1 MTWHKKDPHMTRL
14 VKALPVPPP
23 SKKKDP
29 YAALLGSVISQQL
42 STKVARVIHG
52 RFLELFEDGKP
63 DAETIIKMKLPKLR
77 GVGLS
82 GQKAEYI
89 RSIARFHLDSPIT
102 NRHLNKLSDD
112 EVIEHLTQIKGVGAW
127 TVQMLLM
134 FPMNRPDVFPIDD
147 FGIRMAMIDLYK
159 VEETGRDLKKRLH
172 EIADGWQPQRTLA
185 CKYLWM
191 ARDQKVI

>member
-1 MTWHKKDPHMTRL
+1 MTWHKNDPHMTRI
-14 VKALPVPPP
+14 VKALPAPEP

-29 YAALLGSVISQQL
+29 YHALLGSVISQQL

-52 RFLELFEDGKP
+52 RFVDLFENGKP
-63 DAETIIKMKLPKLR
+63 DAETILKMRKDKLR

-82 GQKAEYI
+82 GQKLEYI

-102 NRHLNKLSDD
+102 NRHLNKLSDE
-112 EVIEHLTQIKGVGAW
+112 EVIEHLTQIKGVGKW

-147 FGIRMAMIDLYK
+147 FGVRMAMIDLYK
-159 VEETGRDLKKRLH
+159 IKKTGKELNKKLH
-172 EIADGWQPQRTLA
+172 EIAELWQPQRTLA
-185 CKYLWM
+185 SKYLWM
-191 ARDQKVI
+191 ARDKKVI